1 MDNTK
6 ESKEVYC
13 QLVLDIVPTNMDNEK
28 GQMVEDTKEAR
39 SFFFNLSFEEF
50 KLLINNEFQFI
61 NTLCKSVYVVAFED
75 EYRSNHSKS
84 NKDATK
90 FSRDYRIDF
99 LNM

>member
-1 MDNTK
+1 MDNNK
-6 ESKEVYC
+6 SKEVYC
-13 QLVLDIVPTNMDNEK
+13 QLDLDIMPTNMDNEK

-75 EYRSNHSKS
+75 EYRSKHSKS